1 MSILDDSPPR
11 INGHS
16 QLQANGN
23 GNGLLHDDLATAGPS
38 TAPFDSSIVRDYL
51 TALLP
56 ALLGAASD
64 DIWSIFED
72 DFEERVGRFASE
84 GNGVMYVTKVK
95 HDLGGKFPSL
105 AHPIIES

>member
-11 INGHS
+11 LNGHS
-16 QLQANGN
+16 HLQTSGN
-23 GNGLLHDDLATAGPS
+23 GNGHLHDDPAAAGPSTS

-56 ALLGAASD
+56 ALLGAATD

-95 HDLGGKFPSL
+95 HDLGGK
-105 AHPIIES
+105 